1 MKIDIPENNVVT
13 LKPNEKEFSDFKS
26 FVSKAYNDHA
36 LNCGGILVTPPS
48 SFKNFIADLKSL
60 QEDFVAPYEQ
70 IFKKHGEGVYLVE
83 DEQQARVTYWDF
95 HARSNSSDLEK
106 AGNLELGGQTPFW
119 QMMLTIFNTSLEQK
133 KFPHYVVDKEG
144 TLFPR
149 GSSCDW

>member
-1 MKIDIPENNVVT
+1 LKIDIPENNVVT

-60 QEDFVAPYEQ
+60 QDDFVAPYEQ

-83 DEQQARVTYWDF
+83 DKQQARVTYWDF